1 MTIDEMIANKAQL
14 IELKKGA
21 VKYTDVWQSNVIKV
35 GDQIKAER
43 KLEDND
49 NEVYRTVVG
58 NTYYW
63 MDGHEDVHVK
73 GCFSNSIKQKA
84 SKVFHLHDHEYKL
97 TSRVGDPQE
106 ITEKDISWRDL
117 GVDIEGETTS
127 LLMLSKIR
135 KDYNSSIY
143 SDYKNMKIDQHSVGM
158 RYIKVDLAVNDEKY
172 PEEKKNWDE
181 VYPLLANKEAAHEKG
196 YFWIIKEASLI
207 EISAVLMGSNPITG
221 TLQPEKS
228 TEEIKD
234 EAADALLKSK
244 VEFYKQLRNGF

>member
-43 KLEDND
+43 NLEDND
-49 NEVYRTVVG
+49 DEVYRTIVG

-63 MDGHEDVHVK
+63 MDGHDDVHTK
-73 GCFSNSIKQKA
+73 GCFTKSIKER
-84 SKVFHLHDHEYKL
+84 SNRIFHLHDHEYKL

-158 RYIKVDLAVNDEKY
+158 RYEKILFATNDARFID
-172 PEEKKNWDE
+172 EKKNWDD
-181 VYPLLANKEAAHEKG
+181 VYPLLANKEAADEKG
-196 YFWIIKEASLI
+196 YFWIVKEASLI

-228 TEEIKD
+228 IEESKD